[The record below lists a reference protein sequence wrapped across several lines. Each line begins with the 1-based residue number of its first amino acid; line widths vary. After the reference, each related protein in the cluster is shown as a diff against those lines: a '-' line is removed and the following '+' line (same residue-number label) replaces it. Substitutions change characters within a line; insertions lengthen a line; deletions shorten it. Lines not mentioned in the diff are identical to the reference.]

1 MAFLT
6 CLFLVAAVA
15 VNGQTLPSPPWT
27 PLFDGRSLT
36 GWAETP
42 FSKHGAT
49 TVKDGIIHIGKSR
62 LTGITWAGADFPKSG
77 FEIRFEATRLDGK
90 DFFAG
95 ITFPVNDSYCTWI
108 NGGWGGSTI
117 GLSSLDHN
125 DASENDTSITRDFVN
140 GRWYAFRLAVTPTRI
155 QGWIDGELLIDVD
168 ITHRLV
174 GLREGDMELS
184 TPLGFATYWTE
195 AGLRKIEY
203 RRLPARA
210 R

>member
-1 MAFLT
+1 MMYMRLLACFL
-6 CLFLVAAVA
+6 LFAATLVHA
-15 VNGQTLPSPPWT
+15 QTWT
-27 PLFDGRSLT
+27 PLFDGHSLT
-36 GWAETP
+36 GWTETP
-42 FSKHGAT
+42 FNKHGAT
-49 TVKDGIIHIGKSR
+49 IVKDGVIHIAKSR
-62 LTGITWAGADFPKSG
+62 LTGITWSGADFPKSDY
-77 FEIRFEATRLDGK
+77 EIRFEASRIDGK

-95 ITFPVNDSYCTWI
+95 LTFPVNDVYCTWI
-108 NGGWGGSTI
+108 VGGWGGSTI

-155 QGWIDGELLIDVD
+155 QAWIDGEVIIDVD

-174 GLREGDMELS
+174 GLREGEMELS

-203 RRLPARA
+203 RRLPAA
-210 R
+210 ATK